1 MELTSFVQLHQ
12 EDLRLVDVD
21 LLLVDVGVG
30 VDLLLVD
37 VEVGVDLLLVDV
49 GHPGEVSGMYKN
61 NKSSGNDLKCF
72 SKQFNKRGLGK
83 GYCIENSQ
91 RIIIMGQIKGKIAV
105 LWNQSDPYHL
115 AGFIP
120 TP

>member
-12 EDLRLVDVD
+12 KDLRLVDVEVGVD

-37 VEVGVDLLLVDV
+37 VEVGVDLLLVDA

-61 NKSSGNDLKCF
+61 NKSSENDLKCF

-83 GYCIENSQ
+83 RLLY
-91 RIIIMGQIKGKIAV
+91 
-105 LWNQSDPYHL
+105 
-115 AGFIP
+115 
-120 TP
+120 